1 MGKLVMGYWDCP
13 YCQYQ
18 GISGDQG
25 KCPQCGRPRGD
36 VKFYMKGYA
45 EGQTRE
51 ENERGDIEYLDEEK
65 AKYVNRNPDWYCSYC
80 NTLNSDNAEKC
91 SNCGAT
97 RADSEANYFDQ
108 LKKRQQQQQQ
118 SAQAQQAQQ
127 RAPEKGGSKKWL
139 IFLAVAAIAIF
150 GIVKFMSG
158 NTTQGDLKV
167 TRIEW
172 ARSINIEQNIQYS
185 ESGWT
190 LPAGAELTA
199 QKEEVHH
206 YDTVLDHYQNVQVE
220 RSREVLDH
228 YETYYTY
235 KDMGNGYFEEVA
247 NERPI
252 YKTEY
257 YTETVQ
263 QPVYRQVPRYQT
275 KYYYTIWRWTPARD
289 VKATGDD
296 HNAQWPE
303 VTLRENERE
312 GQRTEAYA
320 FQVVNEKKNTT
331 AAYQL
336 SEADWRNIKVGD
348 NLFITARRTGSGAFI
363 SDKDGNKIADIVQIK

>member
-13 YCQYQ
+13 YCEHKE
-18 GISGDQG
+18 ISGDQD

-65 AKYVNRNPDWYCSYC
+65 AKYVSRNPDWYCSYC
-80 NTLNSDNAEKC
+80 NTLNSDNAENC

-108 LKKRQQQQQQ
+108 LKKRQQQEQQNARPQQQ
-118 SAQAQQAQQ
+118 SAQQT
-127 RAPEKGGSKKWL
+127 GGSKKWL
-139 IFLAVAAIAIF
+139 VILAIIALAVF
-150 GIVKFMSG
+150 GLVKFMTG

-167 TRIEW
+167 TQIEW
-172 ARSINIEQNIQYS
+172 ARAINIEQNIQYS

-190 LPAGAELTA
+190 LPADAELTEK
-199 QKEEVHH
+199 KEELHH
-206 YDTVLDHYQNVQVE
+206 YDSVLDHYETKQVQ
-220 RSREVLDH
+220 RSRQVLDH

-235 KDMGNGYFEEVA
+235 SDLGNGHFEEVA
-247 NERPI
+247 NERPV

-257 YTETVQ
+257 YTEDVQ

-289 VKATGDD
+289 VKASGTD
-296 HNAQWPE
+296 HNAAWPE
-303 VTLRENERE
+303 VTLGENERE
-312 GQRTEAYA
+312 GKRTEAYA
-320 FQVVNEKKNTT
+320 FQVLNEKKNTT
-331 AAYQL
+331 AVYQL
-336 SEADWRNIKVGD
+336 AEADWRNVSVGD
-348 NLFITARRTGSGAFI
+348 SLFITARRTGSGAFI
-363 SDKDGNKIADIVQIK
+363 SDQDGNKIADIVQIK